1 MFSHV
6 IDGKSVVV
14 ILLVLVWTGMILLV
28 RAHAKVPARTLR
40 IALTFSAAMTA
51 ALLTWSFWIQ
61 PQPQP
66 SDLAPVW
73 AGARAVFNH
82 QNPYD
87 VIGPGREFDTKFPL
101 IYPMTAVV
109 TLLPIA
115 LLPLRLVDPIFVGLG
130 FGLLTWAITRR
141 KILSPALVVLVSLPA
156 LMALQTSQWSP
167 LMTGAAL
174 LPVVGWLLVAKPT
187 IGMALFAAVPH
198 WKTAVGCAVFL
209 ILSLLIWPGWIADWR
224 AGFASAPH
232 VIAPLVRTGG
242 PLVLLAALKWKRA
255 EARLL
260 LALACVPHTT
270 ALYETIPLFLI
281 PQSWL
286 QAWGLWILVL
296 LAYLGQLAS
305 GPYDSQMAYWA
316 SGAQWIVWLVYLPCL
331 GMVLFRPNE
340 WTALIPT
347 EQTGNGRL
355 EAYARRA
362 YSRLLRQWRF
372 LPAD

>member
-1 MFSHV
+1 
-6 IDGKSVVV
+6 
-14 ILLVLVWTGMILLV
+14 
-28 RAHAKVPARTLR
+28 
-40 IALTFSAAMTA
+40 
-51 ALLTWSFWIQ
+51 
-61 PQPQP
+61 
-66 SDLAPVW
+66 
-73 AGARAVFNH
+73 
-82 QNPYD
+82 
-87 VIGPGREFDTKFPL
+87 
-101 IYPMTAVV
+101 
-109 TLLPIA
+109 
-115 LLPLRLVDPIFVGLG
+115 
-130 FGLLTWAITRR
+130 
-141 KILSPALVVLVSLPA
+141 
-156 LMALQTSQWSP
+156 MALQTSQWS
-167 LMTGAAL
+167 LLLTGAAL

-198 WKTAVGCAVFL
+198 WKTTAGCAVFL

-224 AGFASAPH
+224 AGFVTAPH

-316 SGAQWIVWLVYLPCL
+316 SGAQWIVWMVYLPCL

-340 WTALIPT
+340 WTALIPA
-347 EQTGNGRL
+347 QQARNGRL
-355 EAYARRA
+355 EAYLRRA
-362 YSRLLRQWRF
+362 YSRLPGYPRAHCVNTTQSAS
-372 LPAD
+372 P

>member
-82 QNPYD
+82 QNPYE

-101 IYPMTAVV
+101 IYPITAVV

-115 LLPLRLVDPIFVGLG
+115 LLPLRLVDPIFVGIG
-130 FGLLTWAITRR
+130 FGLFTWAITRR
-141 KILSPALVVLVSLPA
+141 QILSPALVALVSLPA
-156 LMALQTSQWSP
+156 LMSLQTSQWSP
-167 LMTGAAL
+167 LLTGAAL
-174 LPVVGWLLVAKPT
+174 LPVVGFLLVAKPT
-187 IGMALFAAVPH
+187 IGMALFAAVPD
-198 WKTAVGCAVFL
+198 WKTAAGCAVFL
-209 ILSLLIWPGWIADWR
+209 ILSLIIWPGWIADWR
-224 AGFASAPH
+224 AGFVTAPH
-232 VIAPLVRTGG
+232 VVPPLVRIGG

-286 QAWGLWILVL
+286 QAWGLWILVVARL
-296 LAYLGQLAS
+296 SSDSWRAVLTTRRWRTGRVEPNGSSGWCISRAWGWCCS
-305 GPYDSQMAYWA
+305 GPM
-316 SGAQWIVWLVYLPCL
+316 SGP
-331 GMVLFRPNE
+331 P
-340 WTALIPT
+340 
-347 EQTGNGRL
+347 
-355 EAYARRA
+355 
-362 YSRLLRQWRF
+362 
-372 LPAD
+372 